1 MSSNKSVYG
10 YTGRVLHVDLTRQ
23 KVSTED
29 LDMET
34 AHKFVGGMG
43 VATKVLYDEVGPGV
57 EPLGADNVLIFS
69 TGPLSGTAAPCAGRY
84 EVTAKSPLT
93 GILGS
98 GNTGGVWGV
107 ELKRAGYDAVIVR
120 GASARPVYVWIDNGK
135 AELRR
140 ADTLWGKDNF
150 ETSDSLRQGLGEKP
164 DHEIR
169 VMSIG
174 PAGENL
180 VRFADITNEY
190 YHVQGRC
197 GLGAVMGS
205 KKLKAIAV
213 RGAFRQAQGGGQIP
227 VAQPKEFQ
235 QAVREAIDAITQPWH
250 PALKGAHRRFGR
262 LGALPLAKGAQR
274 QGSLPGKN
282 FQTQALEG
290 WAEKMGTET
299 SLPYL
304 AGPAGNCYRCPLSCY
319 NMVEVRE
326 GKYAG
331 LRIASGTFVAPIF
344 EFGAKC
350 GMVDLPAIW
359 KAKEM
364 CHRLGLDLVSA
375 ASAIAFAQE
384 LYQRGLVSRNE
395 AEAELSW
402 GNEDAILGMLDRIA
416 YRRGLGD
423 ILAEGIVR
431 AAKKLGKGSEQYA
444 YTVKGME
451 IFAPDPRATGKA
463 WGMGYL
469 DNPRGGDNIKTA
481 HTHIGQQL
489 PESVIREKFGMTV
502 PEYDRAYVEAL
513 DIFPEVKKQIWG
525 DPPRVDESTYQGK
538 AALNKWLADLCSGLN
553 SLIVCIFPTT
563 FLGAIGPTHYAKLLS
578 ACTGE
583 DVSAQELMKRG
594 ERVFN
599 LQRMYNVRCGITRQD
614 DHWPDHFYND
624 PLTEGPAKGRKLSRQ
639 EVDGVLSEY
648 YRLRGWDEKT
658 GAPTP
663 AKLRELGLG

>member
-1 MSSNKSVYG
+1 MSSRGHAYG
-10 YTGRVLHVDLTRQ
+10 YTGKVLHVDLTKQRL
-23 KVSTED
+23 SSED
-29 LDMET
+29 LDMDL
-34 AHKFVGGMG
+34 ARKFIGGMG
-43 VATKVLYDEVGPGV
+43 LATRVLYDEVGPGV
-57 EPLGADNVLIFS
+57 DPLSADNVLIFS

-84 EVTAKSPLT
+84 EVTGKSPLT

-120 GASARPVYVWIDNGK
+120 GASAHPVYLWIDGGK

-140 ADTLWGKDNF
+140 ADALWGKDNF
-150 ETSDSLRQGLGEKP
+150 ETSDLLRQALGEQT

-169 VMSIG
+169 AMSIG

-213 RGAFRQAQGGGQIP
+213 RGDAQIP
-227 VAQPKEFQ
+227 VAEPTEFQ
-235 QAVREAIDAITQPWH
+235 QAVKEAIEAITQPWH
-250 PALKGAHRRFGR
+250 PALKGAHRKFGR
-262 LGALPLAKGAQR
+262 VGALPLAKGTYR
-274 QGSLPGKN
+274 QGSLPGRN
-282 FQTQALEG
+282 FQSQVLEG
-290 WAEKMGTET
+290 WLENTGVEVSM
-299 SLPYL
+299 PYL
-304 AGPAGNCYRCPLSCY
+304 AGPAGNCYRCPISCF
-319 NMVEVRE
+319 NMVEIKE

-331 LRIASGTFVAPIF
+331 LRIASGTFVAPIL

-350 GMVDLPAIW
+350 GVTSLPAIW
-359 KAKEM
+359 KAKEV

-375 ASAIAFAQE
+375 GSAVAFAME

-395 AEAELSW
+395 AEAALEW
-402 GNEDAILGMLDRIA
+402 GSDDALMQTLQDIA
-416 YRRGLGD
+416 YRRGLGNT
-423 ILAEGIVR
+423 LAEGVVR
-431 AAKKLGKGSEQYA
+431 AAQRIGKGAEQYA

-451 IFAPDPRATGKA
+451 IFSPDPRAAGKV
-463 WGMGYL
+463 WGLGYL

-489 PESVIREKFGMTV
+489 PEAVIREKFGMTV
-502 PEYDRAYVEAL
+502 PEYGRAYVEAL

-525 DPPRVDESTYQGK
+525 DPPRLDESTYKGK
-538 AALNKWLADLCSGLN
+538 AALNKWLSDLCAAEN
-553 SLIVCIFPTT
+553 SLITCIFPTT

-578 ACTGE
+578 ACIGE
-583 DVSAQELMKRG
+583 DIGARELMRRG

-599 LQRMYNVRCGITRQD
+599 LQRLYNVRCGITRQD
-614 DHWPDHFYND
+614 DHWPDRFYTE
-624 PLTEGPAKGRKLSRQ
+624 PLANGPAKGKKLSR
-639 EVDGVLSEY
+639 EEIDGVLSEY
-648 YRLRGWDEKT
+648 YRLRGWDEK
-658 GAPTP
+658 GIPTQD
-663 AKLRELGLG
+663 KVRELGLG